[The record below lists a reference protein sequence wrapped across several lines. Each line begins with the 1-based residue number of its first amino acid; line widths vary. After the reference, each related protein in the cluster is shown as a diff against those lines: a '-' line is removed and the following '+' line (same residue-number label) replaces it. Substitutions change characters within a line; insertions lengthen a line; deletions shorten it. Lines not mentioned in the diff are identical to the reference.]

1 MGERTMAGE
10 SATIGP
16 ERREQVQNEPR
27 ATSEGEAAGRG
38 NEPEAD
44 ADGMREVTY
53 GFDGEDGFCALGR
66 TRAWW

>member
-1 MGERTMAGE
+1 MGDRTMAEGTG
-10 SATIGP
+10 TITP
-16 ERREQVQNEPR
+16 ELREKVLDELR
-27 ATSEGEAAGRG
+27 ATAEGEVGGKG
-38 NEPEAD
+38 NGQDAD